1 MSLSICRSRSQNECS
16 LGSRFDWFV
25 VRHGHSSKDYNV
37 KVLPKILA
45 RCYSFELAQVLQRHE
60 AYKPENHSDV
70 CDICTYSYS
79 ELQTMLARF
88 DNRILS
94 FPDVFYDES
103 LNCV

>member
-1 MSLSICRSRSQNECS
+1 MSLSVCRSRSSNECS

-25 VRHGHSSKDYNV
+25 VRHGYSPEDFNV

-45 RCYSFELAQVLQRHE
+45 RCYSFESAQLLQRHE
-60 AYKPENHSDV
+60 AQKPQNHSNV
-70 CDICTYSYS
+70 CSIATYSYS

-94 FPDVFYDES
+94 FPDVFYDS
-103 LNCV
+103 TLNCD